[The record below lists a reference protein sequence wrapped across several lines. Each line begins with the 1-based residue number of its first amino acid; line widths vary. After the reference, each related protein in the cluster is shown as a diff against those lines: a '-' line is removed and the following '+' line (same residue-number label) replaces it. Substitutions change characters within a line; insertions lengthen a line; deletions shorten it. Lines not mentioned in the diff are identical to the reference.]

1 MKILLLFSIL
11 SNFQFLFSTQGFGE
25 LRKFGGTLK
34 RRSAIGKI
42 SIESDIFQWRRIR
55 LVIYGFENIWMGR
68 DVGPIQLDPQEAD
81 YLLGGGFKT
90 IKDNM
95 WYAIFL
101 DHTCYHKID
110 TFVDKSLYWNKL
122 KFVFSNRNLNL
133 KTEPLT
139 FYYRLEL
146 GSYLR
151 HEKIPWLTVGNPN
164 QFDFLLNLFYAHP
177 ISNTVMPFL
186 DVSFYSGFTLDYNL
200 TPEIEVNSG
209 LLLRGISN
217 EGMIY
222 LGFRPIDRKGYREA
236 EGVIYLGLKVKF

>member
-1 MKILLLFSIL
+1 MKILLML
-11 SNFQFLFSTQGFGE
+11 SLLSDFQLLFSTQGFGE

-34 RRSAIGKI
+34 RRSAMGKI
-42 SIESDIFQWRRIR
+42 SMESDIFQWGRIR

-90 IKDNM
+90 ISNDK

-110 TFVDKSLYWNKL
+110 TFVDRSLYWNKL

-133 KTEPLT
+133 KTEPRF
-139 FYYRLEL
+139 FYYRLEI

-164 QFDFLLNLFYAHP
+164 QFDLLFNLFYVYP
-177 ISNTVMPFL
+177 VSNTVMPFL
-186 DVSFYSGFTLDYNL
+186 DVSFYSGLTLDYNL

-209 LLLRGISN
+209 LLLSGISN